1 MYERFYRLRERPFA
15 LTPDLDYLYL
25 SPNHRDALDHLRLGL
40 ESGAGFVV
48 LTGEI
53 GCGKTTLLQTLVT
66 SLDGRTL
73 VARLVDTLLEPA
85 ELIEAL
91 LIDFGV
97 DQIPATKPAMVR
109 ELARVLIDQHTLGRR
124 VVVIIDEAQNLTR
137 RTLEEVRMLSNLETE
152 KSKLMQI
159 LLVGQPGFRQT
170 LASPALEQLRQRV
183 TVRFHLDPLSAD
195 HTAQYINHRLRLA
208 AIDAPLV
215 FSRAI
220 TDAIHTRTRGVP
232 RMINVVCDAILLAGY
247 SEEQKGI
254 SLTLTQTVFEDLE
267 RMGLL
272 APRTGPSLAVT
283 SERAAAA
290 APRSAERT
298 EKVAAW
304 PGTTPAVAPL
314 PAKEGPR

>member
-40 ESGAGFVV
+40 EAGAGFVV

-137 RTLEEVRMLSNLETE
+137 RALEEVRMLSNLETE

-183 TVRFHLDPLSAD
+183 TVRFHLDPLSVD
-195 HTAQYINHRLRLA
+195 DTANYINHRLRLA
-208 AIDAPLV
+208 AIDQPLV

-247 SEEQKGI
+247 SEEQRGI
-254 SLTLTQTVFEDLE
+254 SLALTQTVFEDLE
-267 RMGLL
+267 RMGLM

-283 SERAAAA
+283 SDRGGVN
-290 APRSAERT
+290 APRQAER
-298 EKVAAW
+298 VAAW
-304 PGTTPAVAPL
+304 PAGTPAVTPM

>member
-137 RTLEEVRMLSNLETE
+137 RALEEVRMLSNLETE

-195 HTAQYINHRLRLA
+195 DTANYINHRLRLA
-208 AIDAPLV
+208 AIDRRWC
-215 FSRAI
+215 SRA
-220 TDAIHTRTRGVP
+220 
-232 RMINVVCDAILLAGY
+232 
-247 SEEQKGI
+247 
-254 SLTLTQTVFEDLE
+254 
-267 RMGLL
+267 
-272 APRTGPSLAVT
+272 PSPT
-283 SERAAAA
+283 PS
-290 APRSAERT
+290 
-298 EKVAAW
+298 
-304 PGTTPAVAPL
+304 TPA
-314 PAKEGPR
+314 PAACRA

>member
-25 SPNHRDALDHLRLGL
+25 SPGHRDALDHLRLGL

-73 VARLVDTLLEPA
+73 VARLVDTLLDPA
-85 ELIEAL
+85 ELVESL

-97 DQIPATKPAMVR
+97 DQIPTTKPQMVR

-124 VVVIIDEAQNLTR
+124 VLVIVDEAQNLSR

-159 LLVGQPGFRQT
+159 ILVGQPGLRT
-170 LASPALEQLRQRV
+170 VLDSPGLEQLRQRV
-183 TVRFHLDPLSAD
+183 TVRYHLEPLSAD
-195 HTAQYINHRLRLA
+195 ETAAYINHRLRLA
-208 AIDAPLV
+208 AIDTPLQ
-215 FSRAI
+215 FSRAV
-220 TDAIHTRTRGVP
+220 TDAIHGRTRGVP
-232 RMINVVCDAILLAGY
+232 RMINVVCDALLLAGY
-247 SEEQKGI
+247 SEEQRGI
-254 SLTLTQTVFEDLE
+254 SLSLTQSVFEDLE
-267 RMGLL
+267 RMQLL
-272 APRTGPSLAVT
+272 APKTGPSLAVSQGQT
-283 SERAAAA
+283 ERTG
-290 APRSAERT
+290 RQAER
-298 EKVAAW
+298 VAAW
-304 PGTTPAVAPL
+304 PGSGAAAPL
-314 PAKEGPR
+314 PAKDGPR

>member
-152 KSKLMQI
+152 KAKLMQI
-159 LLVGQPGFRQT
+159 ILVGQPSFRQT

-183 TVRFHLDPLSAD
+183 TVRFQLEPL
-195 HTAQYINHRLRLA
+195 
-208 AIDAPLV
+208 
-215 FSRAI
+215 
-220 TDAIHTRTRGVP
+220 G
-232 RMINVVCDAILLAGY
+232 
-247 SEEQKGI
+247 
-254 SLTLTQTVFEDLE
+254 
-267 RMGLL
+267 
-272 APRTGPSLAVT
+272 
-283 SERAAAA
+283 
-290 APRSAERT
+290 AERT
-298 EKVAAW
+298 QLTISLKTMSFGPEGGPPDPEEA
-304 PGTTPAVAPL
+304 PARVQQVDRLAGWL
-314 PAKEGPR
+314 AEHGDGRILESGWG

>member
-1 MYERFYRLRERPFA
+1 
-15 LTPDLDYLYL
+15 
-25 SPNHRDALDHLRLGL
+25 
-40 ESGAGFVV
+40 
-48 LTGEI
+48 
-53 GCGKTTLLQTLVT
+53 
-66 SLDGRTL
+66 
-73 VARLVDTLLEPA
+73 
-85 ELIEAL
+85 
-91 LIDFGV
+91 
-97 DQIPATKPAMVR
+97 MVR
-109 ELARVLIDQHTLGRR
+109 ELARVRSYQHTLGRR

-137 RTLEEVRMLSNLETE
+137 RALEEVRMLSNLETE

-195 HTAQYINHRLRLA
+195 DTANYINHRLRLA

-215 FSRAI
+215 FSRPI

-247 SEEQKGI
+247 SEEQRGI
-254 SLTLTQTVFEDLE
+254 NLALTQAVFEDLE

-283 SERAAAA
+283 SDRAGAN
-290 APRSAERT
+290 APRQGER
-298 EKVAAW
+298 VAAW
-304 PGTTPAVAPL
+304 PGGTPVTPM